1 MPSVELTTKPNEQV
15 EGDILFYKRHAIW
28 HMVDRCDRWH
38 AAEEIPTKE
47 FASIRRAIENCW
59 IKIYGA
65 PKYLVVDGEGAIAH
79 AGGEPTAEAAEFL
92 KHHGITPRIRA
103 PDQHARM
110 IERRGAILRHSMHTT
125 EEQLVREGIRVELSA
140 LLAECVFSGN
150 SLLSYNGVTPYN
162 ARFGRQPRLLPDLHA
177 PVSYT
182 HLTLPTKRIV

>member
-1 MPSVELTTKPNEQV
+1 MERTWRAAGVPQKILDLVPAILDTCRECRAWASSKADITPSVELTTKPEQV

-38 AAEEIPTKE
+38 AAEEIQTKE

-110 IERRGAILRHSMHTT
+110 IERRGAILRHSMHTCLLYT
-125 EEQLVREGIRVELSA
+125 SDAADEE
-140 LLAECVFSGN
+140 
-150 SLLSYNGVTPYN
+150 
-162 ARFGRQPRLLPDLHA
+162 
-177 PVSYT
+177 
-182 HLTLPTKRIV
+182 